1 MEPPSSLSL
10 ATPRGG
16 RPPLTRQRRF
26 QGGKLGRGAAQRGMV
41 LIVVLVVL
49 VLLLL
54 AGAGAMRAVDSGNV
68 LAGNFSFQQAAM
80 QSADR
85 ALTDALNTA
94 AGAVVGGG
102 GNTAVANRYFNT
114 RQTVLDAR
122 GFPTA
127 VDWTAVACVDPTGA
141 AITDCATDTGEYRV
155 QYVIERMCSAN
166 PDLTS
171 ISDIRTKCDYEASTG
186 AVSPASIGVH
196 YRVITR
202 VRGPRGTES
211 WFEAMVSGPA
221 SN

>member
-1 MEPPSSLSL
+1 ML
-10 ATPRGG
+10 
-16 RPPLTRQRRF
+16 
-26 QGGKLGRGAAQRGMV
+26 V
-41 LIVVLVVL
+41 VVLVVL

-68 LAGNFSFQQAAM
+68 ISGNFSFQQAAM

-85 ALTDALNTA
+85 ALSDALNVA
-94 AGAVVGGG
+94 ANTVLGGG
-102 GNTAVANRYFNT
+102 GNTAVANRYFNV
-114 RQTVLDAR
+114 RQTVVDAR

-127 VDWTAVACVDPTGA
+127 ISWASVPCVDPAGA
-141 AITDCATDTGEYRV
+141 AITDCATDTGEYRI

-166 PDLTS
+166 PDMAD
-171 ISDIRTKCDYEASTG
+171 INDIRLNCEYDASVG
-186 AVSPASIGVH
+186 AVSAASIAVN

>member
-1 MEPPSSLSL
+1 
-10 ATPRGG
+10 
-16 RPPLTRQRRF
+16 
-26 QGGKLGRGAAQRGMV
+26 MV

-68 LAGNFSFQQAAM
+68 ISGNFSFQQAAM

-94 AGAVVGGG
+94 AAAVAGGG
-102 GNTAVANRYFNT
+102 GNTDVPNRYFST
-114 RQTVLDAR
+114 RQGTVDAR
-122 GFPTA
+122 GFPTTINWA
-127 VDWTAVACVDPTGA
+127 NVACVDPAGA
-141 AITDCATDTGEYRV
+141 AIASCGTDTGEYRI

-166 PDLTS
+166 PNMAD
-171 ISDIRTKCDYEASTG
+171 INDIRAKCEYDASVG
-186 AVSPASIGVH
+186 AVSATSIAVN

>member
-1 MEPPSSLSL
+1 MDALHRHRRR
-10 ATPRGG
+10 APR
-16 RPPLTRQRRF
+16 LLQR
-26 QGGKLGRGAAQRGMV
+26 AQRGMV

-68 LAGNFSFQQAAM
+68 ISGNFSFQQAAM

-94 AGAVVGGG
+94 AGAVAGGG
-102 GNTAVANRYFNT
+102 GNTAVTNRYFNV
-114 RQTVLDAR
+114 RQATVDAR

-127 VDWTAVACVDPTGA
+127 INWDNVACVDPAGA
-141 AITDCATDTGEYRV
+141 AITSCGTDTGEYRI

-166 PDLTS
+166 PNMAD
-171 ISDIRTKCDYEASTG
+171 INDIRAKCEYDASVG
-186 AVSPASIGVH
+186 AVSATSIAVN